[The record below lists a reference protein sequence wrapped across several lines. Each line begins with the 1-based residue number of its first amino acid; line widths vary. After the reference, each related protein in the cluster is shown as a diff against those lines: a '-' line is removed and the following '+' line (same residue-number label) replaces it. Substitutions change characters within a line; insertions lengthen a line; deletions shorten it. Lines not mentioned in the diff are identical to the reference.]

1 MVPKKPN
8 TLLKAAAEATGND
21 LQLVEDITSFFWED
35 TRKALVDLRSHNIY
49 IESFGTFVVK
59 SWKIPETEKS
69 LVAQITHYN
78 DLQESKKMTFQRFSI
93 LKDLQQRLDKINA
106 VKEMIAKDLI
116 KKQQVKDKRNASN
129 NLEK

>member
-59 SWKIPETEKS
+59 GWKLPEVENKLCS
-69 LVAQITHYN
+69 LIAHYN
-78 DLQESKKMTFQRFSI
+78 ELQESKKMTFQRFSI
-93 LKDLQQRLDKINA
+93 LKDLQLRLDKINA
-106 VKEMIAKDLI
+106 VKEMIAKDVI
-116 KKQQVKDKRNASN
+116 KKQQVKDKRDAEK
-129 NLEK
+129 NLE